1 MAMKELV
8 MHWGT
13 VCYNPIMRC
22 DLNRRFLIGYCMAF
36 TAVSIL
42 AGCGGQTEQRSV
54 DLTVPVTVQTVRLD
68 TIEATVAATGTL
80 RPSREARI
88 QTEVEGTL
96 RYVVRGAGGRPTE
109 GMRVTR
115 NQEIARL
122 VNKELV
128 VNARLESRD
137 LARAVAQRNL
147 HEQEVL
153 VERKLGTEKDLDE
166 ARRALADAES
176 NYEDALVQI
185 AKTSIRTPIT
195 GFLTGLADITEGTLV
210 EARTTIATVMD
221 YHQVL
226 VELKIPNAYIA
237 SVSPGQVVRVEN
249 YALPGQRFLGTIKVV
264 DPAIDPITRTFR
276 VIGAVKNPKLML
288 RPGMFVT
295 AEIVTES
302 HEDAVVIPR
311 RFVLTRQNRKV
322 VFVEEEGRAQMRDVE
337 LGLEATE
344 QVEILEGLEPGERL
358 ITSNYET
365 LRPRTRVRVTGEG
378 VAGQQ

>member
-1 MAMKELV
+1 MNRKTMNGYWMVFMAVAL
-8 MHWGT
+8 
-13 VCYNPIMRC
+13 
-22 DLNRRFLIGYCMAF
+22 
-36 TAVSIL
+36 L

-54 DLTVPVTVQTVRLD
+54 DLTVPVTVQAVRLD
-68 TIEATVAATGTL
+68 TMEATVAATGTL
-80 RPSREARI
+80 RPVREARI
-88 QTEVEGTL
+88 QTEVEGIIQ
-96 RYVVRGAGGRPTE
+96 YVARGVGGRPTE

-115 NQEIARL
+115 NQVIARL

-137 LARAVAQRNL
+137 LARASAERTL
-147 HEQEVL
+147 REQEVL
-153 VERKLGTEKDLDE
+153 VNRKLGTERDLEE
-166 ARRALADAES
+166 ARQALAEAES

-185 AKTSIRTPIT
+185 AKTTIRTPIA
-195 GFLTGLADITEGTLV
+195 GFLTGLADITEGTMV

-221 YHQVL
+221 YQQVL
-226 VELKIPNAYIA
+226 VDLKVPNAYIA
-237 SVSPGQVVRVEN
+237 TVSTGQVLRVEN
-249 YALPGQRFLGTIKVV
+249 YALPNRRFLGTVRVV
-264 DPAIDPITRTFR
+264 DPAIDPATRTFR
-276 VIGAVKNPKLML
+276 VVGAVKNPNRML
-288 RPGMFVT
+288 RPGMFVK

-337 LGLEATE
+337 LGLEGSE

-365 LRPRTRVRVTGEG
+365 LRSRTRVRVTGEDA
-378 VAGQQ
+378 AGRR

>member
-1 MAMKELV
+1 
-8 MHWGT
+8 
-13 VCYNPIMRC
+13 
-22 DLNRRFLIGYCMAF
+22 LNRRFLNDSCIAF
-36 TAVSIL
+36 TAVVVV

-54 DLTVPVTVQTVRLD
+54 DLTVPVTVQAVRLD
-68 TIEATVAATGTL
+68 TMEATVAATGTL

-88 QTEVEGTL
+88 QTEVEGIL
-96 RYVVRGAGGRPTE
+96 QYVARGVGGRPNE

-128 VNARLESRD
+128 VNARLESRQ
-137 LARAVAQRNL
+137 LARATAKRTL
-147 HEQEVL
+147 REQEVL
-153 VERKLGTEKDLDE
+153 VERKLGTERDLDE
-166 ARRALADAES
+166 ARRELAEAES

-185 AKTSIRTPIT
+185 AKTTIRTPIS

-221 YHQVL
+221 YRQVL
-226 VELKIPNAYIA
+226 VDLKIPNAYIA

-249 YALPGQRFLGTIKVV
+249 YALPGRRFLGTIKVV
-264 DPAIDPITRTFR
+264 DPAIDPTTRTFR
-276 VIGAVKNPKLML
+276 VVGAVKNPNLML
-288 RPGMFVT
+288 RPGMFVK

-302 HEDAVVIPR
+302 HEDVVVIPR

-337 LGLEATE
+337 LGLEGPE
-344 QVEILEGLEPGERL
+344 QVEILEGLEAGERL

-365 LRPRTRVRVTGEG
+365 LRPRTRVRVTGVG
-378 VAGQQ
+378 VAEQQ